1 MAASSIVILLALLS
15 VFLFVVNGDEKCY
28 AEIDQ
33 PHLLMGTKTAY
44 ESSRGNATR
53 LPIESACKPVQIWAL
68 IRHGVR
74 YPDINMTKQFSKLNG
89 LRDDIL
95 LNHKQRGKLCDADL
109 KKLREWKMNP
119 EPNKMPAEELTDS
132 GKKEMREFARR
143 LKDSYPELLHVES
156 SQNFTG
162 ADYKFRATDI
172 QRTKASMEAFIA
184 GLLEGKKV
192 KPEEPPKNDSL
203 LYFTILNAQRHLSTQ
218 TYKNCPAYEDSLITD
233 PIVNGETIK
242 FTNGPDFRAVQQN
255 VSDRLGFESLIDTDA
270 MLLIYEIC
278 RFETAWHGRSA
289 WCTAFSAEDIKVLEY
304 REDIGCYYYCGP
316 GRRINEMLGCP
327 PLQDMIR
334 RFRNLEKNADEP
346 KAVFYFTHTVTLQ
359 ATMAAMGIG
368 KDKYPLLSTNYH
380 AAGDRTFKTSLIG
393 PFAGNLVAV
402 FHRFVNKTC
411 LKAIALLSRHSRT
424 ILTNA
429 SVYRCSDNETT
440 RHKVTLHVSERL
452 WPVSGCTNGVCDWE
466 MFERKYANAADR
478 CNLNFCYQ

>member
-1 MAASSIVILLALLS
+1 MSASSIIILLALLS
-15 VFLFVVNGDEKCY
+15 VFLFVVNGDEECY
-28 AEIDQ
+28 AEIDI

-68 IRHGVR
+68 IRHGAR
-74 YPDINMTKQFSKLNG
+74 YPDSNVIKQFSQLNG
-89 LRDDIL
+89 LRDEIL
-95 LNHKQRGKLCDADL
+95 LNHNQRGKLCDADL
-109 KKLREWKMNP
+109 KNLREWKMNP
-119 EPNKMPAEELTDS
+119 EPNKMPAKELTES

-156 SQNFTG
+156 SQNCTE

-172 QRTKASMEAFIA
+172 QRTKASMEAFMD

-192 KPEEPPKNDSL
+192 KPEEPPKKDSL
-203 LYFTILNAQRHLSTQ
+203 LY
-218 TYKNCPAYEDSLITD
+218 TYKNCPAYEDSLISD
-233 PIVNGETIK
+233 PIVNSETIK

-270 MLLIYEIC
+270 MLFVYEIC

-289 WCTAFSAEDIKVLEY
+289 WCAAFSSKDINVLEY

-334 RFRNLEKNADEP
+334 RFRNFEKNADEP

-368 KDKYPLLSTNYH
+368 KDKYPLLSSNYH

-402 FHRFVNKTC
+402 FHR
-411 LKAIALLSRHSRT
+411 
-424 ILTNA
+424 
-429 SVYRCSDNETT
+429 CSNNGVTQ
-440 RHKVTLHVSERL
+440 HKVTLHVSERL
-452 WPVSGCTNGVCDWE
+452 WPVSGCADGICDWE
-466 MFERKYANAADR
+466 IFEQKYADAADQ
-478 CNLNFCYQ
+478 CNLHFCNSPID